1 MVGTWAATGNE
12 MAVLTT
18 YAAGLADLDKD
29 VNGRFEVP
37 LLCALTFDREHGLPR
52 NSPAT
57 AAIRLTRPKL
67 STLWAAGFSF
77 SKCHADAIAPYD
89 PNLPQIFDGEDAL
102 QLGASATARV
112 VCAAWRCSVLG
123 SGELMV

>member
-1 MVGTWAATGNE
+1 MAAHWDSRLVGTWAATGNE

-77 SKCHADAIAPYD
+77 SQCHADAIAPYD
-89 PNLPQIFDGEDAL
+89 PNLPQIFDGEEFSR
-102 QLGASATARV
+102 GARLWTVSRA
-112 VCAAWRCSVLG
+112 CAAIDI
-123 SGELMV
+123 